1 MAVGSKPTR
10 AIDGTLGV
18 RLTDTIATTADK
30 AFDLGH
36 TVKCDGNSVFMYTR
50 ALSTVAQ
57 YDVLSLTVD
66 STVAPLTLDNASANG
81 KAVAFAQTAIASGS
95 FGWVALS
102 GNKIRCLINKDS
114 ALGAPLFASA
124 TAGRVDNATGTS
136 GVGFIAGLITLSSAT
151 TISSLTCIAQNAH
164 VSWFGNVA

>member
-114 ALGAPLFASA
+114 ALGAPLRQEHQELAS
-124 TAGRVDNATGTS
+124 
-136 GVGFIAGLITLSSAT
+136 
-151 TISSLTCIAQNAH
+151 
-164 VSWFGNVA
+164 